1 MTGYVRS
8 NSESESGFSIVEL
21 LVVCVIIAIVAGIAI
36 MQRGRAN
43 IDLARQNLS
52 HDLKAALERARFDS
66 VKRRADDSAVE
77 ATVIVNSFGYTLR
90 TDKNQDGAL
99 DSTDDESTS
108 INNGMIITG
117 ENGINLPVTL
127 TYDQRGEVTATSGG
141 SVINPVFRICY
152 LNCLDVTKTDLLLV
166 SPTGTVN
173 LLPGSSD
180 LPVFLPPSGISTV
193 PPGTSVSNSAVV
205 PTP

>member
-1 MTGYVRS
+1 MIGNTRP
-8 NSESESGFSIVEL
+8 NSKSESGFSIVEL
-21 LVVCVIIAIVAGIAI
+21 LVVCVIIAIIASIAI

-66 VKRRADDSAVE
+66 VKRRADDAAIE
-77 ATVIVNSFGYTLR
+77 ANVVVNSFGYTLR

-99 DSTDDESTS
+99 DSTDDESTN

-117 ENGINLPVTL
+117 VNGINLPVTL
-127 TYDQRGEVTATSGG
+127 TYDQRGEVTARSGG
-141 SVINPVFRICY
+141 SIVNPVFRVCY
-152 LNCLDVTKTDLLLV
+152 LNCLDVTKTDLVLV

-173 LLPGSSD
+173 LLPGSAD

-193 PPGTSVSNSAVV
+193 PAGTAISNSAVV
-205 PTP
+205 PAP